1 MTSLP
6 SSVEVAI
13 IGAGAAGL
21 GAANALQNSGL
32 SVLVLEARDRV
43 GGRAHTIMASPDVTF
58 DVGCGWLHSADENS
72 FVQIAERLGF
82 EINKSLPPWRER
94 AYGKAFP
101 QEDRDD
107 FIRALDAFYD
117 RAEKAAIE
125 AGQSGRD
132 IAASLSLEPGNRWN
146 PMIDAISTYI
156 NGCEL
161 DQVSILDMDAYEDT
175 DLNWRIRRGYG
186 TLIAA
191 YGATCPLALNCE
203 VTLIDHSAKRVRIE
217 TSRGTLT
224 ADKVIV
230 TVPTNLIG
238 DEAIRFHPPLPAKV
252 GAARGLPLGLADK
265 VTLAL
270 DEPEALPK
278 EGNLRA
284 ATMRTEMGT
293 YHIRPFGQPCIEG
306 FFGGRFAQS
315 LEDAGDGAIAAA
327 SIDEIVSF
335 LGNDFRRKLKPLAES
350 RWAHDPFARG
360 SYSHALP
367 GHAGDRAVLA
377 APVDGRLFFAGEATS
392 PGFFSTAHGARDSG
406 ERAAGEVLASL
417 AGK

>member
-6 SSVEVAI
+6 SSVDVAI

-21 GAANALQNSGL
+21 GAANALKNSGL

-43 GGRAHTIMASPDVTF
+43 GGRAHTIMASPGVTF

-72 FVQIAERLGF
+72 FVKIAEQLDF

-101 QEDRDD
+101 QDDRDD
-107 FIRALDAFYD
+107 FIRALDGFYD
-117 RAEKAAIE
+117 RAEKAALE
-125 AGQSGRD
+125 AEQSGRD
-132 IAASLSLEPGNRWN
+132 VAASLFLESGNRWN

-161 DQVSILDMDAYEDT
+161 DQVSLLDMDAYEDT

-191 YGATCPLALNCE
+191 YGATCPLALNCV

-217 TSRGTLT
+217 TSQGTLT

-230 TVPTNLIG
+230 TTPTNLIA
-238 DEAIRFHPPLPAKV
+238 DEVIRFHPPLPTKV
-252 GAARGLPLGLADK
+252 DAARGLPLGLADK

-284 ATMRTEMGT
+284 ATMRTAMGT

-315 LEDAGDGAIAAA
+315 LEDAGEGALAAE
-327 SIDEIVSF
+327 SINEIVSI
-335 LGNDFRRKLKPLAES
+335 LGNDFRRRLKPLAES

-367 GHAGDRAVLA
+367 GHAGDREVLA

-406 ERAAGEVLASL
+406 ERAADEVIASHT
-417 AGK
+417 GQ